1 VSRTANTAKTAS
13 TVNVAGH
20 RVERWRV
27 WVFSLCTLALVGVAV
42 GYGVYSAGGHTA
54 ASVSRVGAEAVKT
67 LPLSSTGAPR
77 VLYVDSKIGPD
88 QGRLAESSTADPG
101 AAPELGAPECQRSY
115 SAGGT
120 LVCLN
125 LAGSV
130 LTTSLHV
137 EVYDSGAPKAQPVRS
152 LAITGTPSRTRVS
165 ADGKL
170 VAWTVF
176 VSGDSY
182 NGPNFSTRTGI
193 LNVRTGALVENLE
206 TFNAY
211 VDGSLYRAVDINY
224 WGVTFASDD
233 NTFYA
238 TMGSKGKTWLM
249 RGNLAT
255 HELTSVVENAE
266 CPSLSPDGTRVVF
279 KKRIG
284 TSLVAPWR
292 FYVLDL
298 ATGVEKPLA
307 ETRSVDDQAA
317 WLNNSTV
324 MYAVPHTDG
333 TGYDIWDVPADGTGK
348 PTLLI
353 HNGSSPSVIN

>member
-1 VSRTANTAKTAS
+1 MSRTAG
-13 TVNVAGH
+13 TVSLAGH
-20 RVERWRV
+20 RVETWRV
-27 WVFSLCTLALVGVAV
+27 WVFAVCTLALIGVAV
-42 GYGVYSAGGHTA
+42 GYGAYSAHGHSATS
-54 ASVSRVGAEAVKT
+54 ASPAGAGADAVKT
-67 LPLSSTGAPR
+67 LPLSVSGAPR
-77 VLYVDSKIGPD
+77 VLYVDTKIGPD
-88 QGRLAESSTADPG
+88 QGRLAEASPADPG
-101 AAPELGAPECQRSY
+101 ASPELGAPECQRSY

-120 LVCLN
+120 LVCLS

-137 EVYDSGAPKAQPVRS
+137 QVYDSAAPTARPERS
-152 LAITGTPSRTRVS
+152 LTLTGTPSRARVS

-211 VDGSLYRAVDINY
+211 VNGRLYRSVDINY

-249 RGNLAT
+249 RGDLAT
-255 HELTSVVENAE
+255 HTLTSVVENAE

-279 KKRIG
+279 KKRVD
-284 TSLVAPWR
+284 TSLAAPWR

-298 ATGVEKPLA
+298 ATGQEKPLA

-317 WLNNSTV
+317 WLDDDTV

-333 TGYDIWDVPADGTGK
+333 TGYDIWEVPADGTGK
-348 PTLLI
+348 PSLLI
-353 HNGSSPSVIN
+353 RDGSSPSVIE

>member
-1 VSRTANTAKTAS
+1 VSRTDNSTRAKDL
-13 TVNVAGH
+13 AG
-20 RVERWRV
+20 RRIEPWRI
-27 WVFSLCTLALVGVAV
+27 WVFAVCTVALIGVAV
-42 GYGVYSAGGHTA
+42 GYGVYSTRGHGA
-54 ASVSRVGAEAVKT
+54 ASASATGTNAAKT
-67 LPLSSTGAPR
+67 LPLSAPAAAPR
-77 VLYVDSKIGPD
+77 VLYIDTKIGPD
-88 QGRLAESSTADPG
+88 QNRLAEVAQAASS

-120 LVCLN
+120 LSCLK

-137 EVYDSGAPKAQPVRS
+137 EVYDSGAPTAQPVRS
-152 LAITGTPSRTRVS
+152 VAITGTPSRTRVS

-193 LNVRTGALVENLE
+193 LNVRTGAVIDSLE

-211 VDGSLYRAVDINY
+211 VNGQLYRAVDINY
-224 WGVTFASDD
+224 WGVTFAADD

-249 RGNLAT
+249 RGDLAT
-255 HELTSVVENAE
+255 HTLNSVVQNAE

-298 ATGVEKPLA
+298 ATGQEKPLA

-317 WLNNSTV
+317 WLNNNMV
-324 MYAVPHTDG
+324 MYAVAHTDG
-333 TGYDIWDVPADGTGK
+333 TGYDIWDVPADGSGTPK
-348 PTLLI
+348 LLI
-353 HNGSSPSVIN
+353 PNGSSPAVIQ

>member
-1 VSRTANTAKTAS
+1 VSRSANT
-13 TVNVAGH
+13 VNPAG
-20 RVERWRV
+20 RRIERWRI
-27 WVFSLCTLALVGVAV
+27 WVFAVCTLALIGAAV
-42 GYGVYSAGGHTA
+42 GYDVSSARGH
-54 ASVSRVGAEAVKT
+54 ASVAASRVGADAVKT
-67 LPLSSTGAPR
+67 LPLSAPGAPR
-77 VLYVDSKIGPD
+77 VLYVDTQIGPD
-88 QGRLAESSTADPG
+88 QGRLAEVPLADPG
-101 AAPELGAPECQRSY
+101 ASPELGAPECERSY

-125 LAGSV
+125 LAGSA
-130 LTTSLHV
+130 LTTSLHL
-137 EVYDSGAPKAQPVRS
+137 EVYDSGAPTARPARA
-152 LAITGTPSRTRVS
+152 LTITGTPSRARVS

-211 VDGSLYRAVDINY
+211 VDGRLYRSVDINY
-224 WGVTFASDD
+224 WGVTFAADD

-284 TSLVAPWR
+284 TSLAAPWR

-298 ATGVEKPLA
+298 ATGREKPLA

-317 WLNNSTV
+317 WLDDDTV

-333 TGYDIWDVPADGTGK
+333 TGYDIWEVPADGTGK

-353 HNGSSPSVIN
+353 RDGSSPSVIE

>member
-1 VSRTANTAKTAS
+1 MTRARRTADE
-13 TVNVAGH
+13 
-20 RVERWRV
+20 ERRIEPWRI
-27 WVFSLCTLALVGVAV
+27 WVFAVCTLALIGVAV
-42 GYGVYSAGGHTA
+42 GYGFSSTRGHTSASA
-54 ASVSRVGAEAVKT
+54 ASRVGADTVRT
-67 LPLSSTGAPR
+67 LALSAPGAPR
-77 VLYVDSKIGPD
+77 VLYVDTQIGPD
-88 QGRLAESSTADPG
+88 QGRLAEVSQADPG

-120 LVCLN
+120 LVCLD
-125 LAGSV
+125 LTGSM

-137 EVYDSGAPKAQPVRS
+137 EVYDSGAPTARPVRS
-152 LAITGTPSRTRVS
+152 LTLTGTPSRTRVS
-165 ADGKL
+165 ADGRL

-206 TFNAY
+206 AFDAY
-211 VDGSLYRAVDINY
+211 VDGSLYRSVDINY

-249 RGNLAT
+249 RGDLAT
-255 HELTSVVENAE
+255 HELTAVVQNAE

-279 KKRIG
+279 KKRVG
-284 TSLVAPWR
+284 TNSAAPWR

-298 ATGVEKPLA
+298 ATGAEVPLA

-317 WLNNSTV
+317 WLDDDTV

-333 TGYDIWDVPADGTGK
+333 TGYDIWDVPADGSGK
-348 PTLLI
+348 PALLI
-353 HNGSSPSVIN
+353 RNGSSPSVIP

>member
-1 VSRTANTAKTAS
+1 MSATGGT
-13 TVNVAGH
+13 AGH
-20 RVERWRV
+20 RVERWRI
-27 WVFSLCTLALVGVAV
+27 WVFAVCTLVLVGVAF
-42 GYGVYSAGGHTA
+42 GYGVYSTRGHASAA
-54 ASVSRVGAEAVKT
+54 ASKTGADAAKT
-67 LPLSSTGAPR
+67 LPLSAPGAPR
-77 VLYVDSKIGPD
+77 VLYVDTKIGPD
-88 QGRLAESSTADPG
+88 QGRLAEVARADPG
-101 AAPELGAPECQRSY
+101 AAPEFGAPDCDRSY

-125 LAGSV
+125 LTGSM

-137 EVYDSGAPKAQPVRS
+137 EVYDSGAPTAHPVRS
-152 LAITGTPSRTRVS
+152 LTLTTGTPSRARVS

-170 VAWTVF
+170 VAWTEF

-211 VDGSLYRAVDINY
+211 VDGQLYRAVDINY
-224 WGVTFASDD
+224 WGVTFAADD

-249 RGNLAT
+249 RGDLAT

-284 TSLVAPWR
+284 SNAAPWR

-298 ATGVEKPLA
+298 ATDQETPLA

-317 WLNNSTV
+317 WLDNDTV

-348 PTLLI
+348 PKLLI
-353 HNGSSPSVIN
+353 PNGSSPSVIN

>member
-1 VSRTANTAKTAS
+1 VSTTGGQGRP
-13 TVNVAGH
+13 
-20 RVERWRV
+20 RVERWRI
-27 WVFSLCTLALVGVAV
+27 WVFAVCTVVLIGVAV
-42 GYGVYSAGGHTA
+42 GYGAYSTRGHASAA
-54 ASVSRVGAEAVKT
+54 ASKTGADAVKT
-67 LPLSSTGAPR
+67 LPLSAPGAPR
-77 VLYVDSKIGPD
+77 VLYVDTQIGPD
-88 QGRLAESSTADPG
+88 QGRLAEVSQADPG
-101 AAPELGAPECQRSY
+101 ASPALGAPDCERSY

-125 LAGSV
+125 LAGSM
-130 LTTSLHV
+130 LTASLHV
-137 EVYDSGAPKAQPVRS
+137 EVYDSAAPSAHPVRS
-152 LAITGTPSRTRVS
+152 LTLTGTPSRARVS

-211 VDGSLYRAVDINY
+211 VNGRAYRAVDINY
-224 WGVTFASDD
+224 WGVTFAADD

-284 TSLVAPWR
+284 GNAAPWR

-298 ATGVEKPLA
+298 ATGRETPLA
-307 ETRSVDDQAA
+307 ETRSIDDQAA
-317 WLNNSTV
+317 WLDNDTV

-333 TGYDIWDVPADGTGK
+333 TGYDIWQVPADGTGTPK
-348 PTLLI
+348 LFI
-353 HNGSSPSVIN
+353 RNGSSPAVID